1 MNPRQWSIIK
11 TMKNSAIF
19 IVSEADKNLGGCI
32 LLRKTNIKLRVTE
45 HLGDTTVYKPL
56 TKLQSVQHQ
65 SIISRRISLFVSK
78 WSNEENNMDVL
89 STGEQ
94 HFMLESIQKYPEN
107 FAKFRMSLKAHK
119 TP

>member
-1 MNPRQWSIIK
+1 
-11 TMKNSAIF
+11 MKDNAIF

-45 HLGDTTVYKPL
+45 HLGDNTVYKPL

-89 STGEQ
+89 SIGEQ

-119 TP
+119 TS